1 MVSWTLL
8 KLKTALQ
15 KTMSQK
21 NEKTSHRLGEN
32 IYNRQ
37 LIKRL
42 LSKIYKELLKL
53 NNKETDNLIKMWAKD
68 LNSQLTKENTD
79 GSLRG

>member
-1 MVSWTLL
+1 
-8 KLKTALQ
+8 
-15 KTMSQK
+15 MSQK